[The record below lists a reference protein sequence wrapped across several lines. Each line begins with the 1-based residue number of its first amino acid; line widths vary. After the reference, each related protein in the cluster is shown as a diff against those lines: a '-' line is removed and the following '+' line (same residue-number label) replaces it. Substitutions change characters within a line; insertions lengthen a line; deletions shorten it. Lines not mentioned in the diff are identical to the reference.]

1 MDPEIPGLGSRREAR
16 EEAHI
21 ELSALHKVA
30 GYYPSPGGIAQYL
43 VSYIGIASLF
53 DDRRT
58 VGGLDSEGENI
69 RNLLVPYDR
78 LVSMLET
85 GELVNAP
92 TVLSVQWL
100 MLNRDR
106 LRA

>member
-1 MDPEIPGLGSRREAR
+1 M
-16 EEAHI
+16 
-21 ELSALHKVA
+21 A

-43 VSYIGIASLF
+43 VSYIGITELA
-53 DDRRT
+53 DDRRK
-58 VGGLDSEGENI
+58 VGGLESEGENI
-69 RNLLVPYDR
+69 RNLLVPYEQ
-78 LVSMLET
+78 LVTMLET

-92 TVLSVQWL
+92 LVLSVQWL